1 MHNRAE
7 ERLDGGRRCQ
17 EALELDNV
25 AFGASGLEEVANLL
39 GRELRGKLQLDE
51 LGRQCAQP
59 HAGPSSRWPSRGG
72 ICLNRICT
80 YPKEA
85 LRIQQTLQRTK
96 PR

>member
-59 HAGPSSRWPSRGG
+59 HAGRSGRWPSRARHV
-72 ICLNRICT
+72 C
-80 YPKEA
+80 
-85 LRIQQTLQRTK
+85 Q
-96 PR
+96 